1 MKKMVAVGLTALF
14 LLGAVVF
21 FPTPADAREI
31 AKCYSN
37 LSSCRHNANVS
48 GDGWFRTTLMLTV
61 CDIAFGKCVLD
72 GGAE

>member
-1 MKKMVAVGLTALF
+1 MKKLVAVGLTALF

-37 LSSCRHNANVS
+37 HSTCRKQANAS
-48 GDGWFRTTLMLTV
+48 EEGPFRTFLMLTL
-61 CDIAFGKCVLD
+61 CDVAFGACIFN